1 MIFDRH
7 LELAQL
13 LAKRSFFLFGPRA
26 TGKSTLISE
35 QLKDKA
41 EVIDLLDRSTFATL
55 TANPAEFEGIV
66 RRSPHKLI
74 VVDEIQLLPDLLN
87 AVHRLITKSD
97 KRFLLTGS
105 SQRKLRRQGVNLLAG
120 RALISHLFPLT
131 RSEIVGFDLPR
142 YLHCGGL
149 PEVYLSEEDMPDEIL
164 DAYVNTYL
172 QEEIRAEGAVR
183 RLPAFS
189 RFLQTMALANG
200 EILNFTKMA
209 SDCQLPASTVR
220 DYVQVLEDTL
230 IGSLLLPWEASK
242 KRKAVRTAK
251 FYFFDTGVVRTLA
264 GVKAIERNSSFYG
277 KAFEQFI
284 WMELRAYL
292 SYQRLRNFALAFWRT
307 KHGQEVD
314 FLIGE
319 EVAIEV
325 KAKHTVSDRDLKG
338 LRMLA
343 EEGVFKKFYLVS
355 HDRTARK
362 YEENFYLTYW
372 ENFLDQLWQGHVV

>member
-1 MIFDRH
+1 MLNRYIK
-7 LELAQL
+7 LAQL

-26 TGKSTLISE
+26 TGKSTLIDE
-35 QLKDKA
+35 ELKGKA
-41 EVIDLLDRSTFATL
+41 EIIDLLNRSTFAAL
-55 TANPAEFEGIV
+55 TANPAEFESIV
-66 RRSPHKLI
+66 RHSPHKLI
-74 VVDEIQLLPDLLN
+74 VIDEIQLLPELLN
-87 AVHRLITKSD
+87 VVQRLIVQRKN
-97 KRFLLTGS
+97 RFLLTGS

-120 RALISHLFPLT
+120 RALVSHLFPLT
-131 RSEIVGFDLPR
+131 RGEIDDFDLSR

-149 PEVYLSEEDMPDEIL
+149 PEVYLSEEEMPDEVL
-164 DAYVNTYL
+164 NAYVYTYL

-209 SDCQLPASTVR
+209 SDCQIPASTVR

-230 IGSLLLPWEASK
+230 IGSLLLPWGASK

-251 FYFFDTGVVRTLA
+251 FYFFDTGVARNIA
-264 GVKAIERNSSFYG
+264 AVKVIERNSNFYG

-292 SYQRLRNFALAFWRT
+292 SYQRRRNLALTFWRT

-319 EVAIEV
+319 ELAIEV
-325 KAKHTVSDRDLKG
+325 KAKHTVSHRDLKG
-338 LRMLA
+338 LKVLA
-343 EEGVFKKFYLVS
+343 EESVFKKFYLVS

-362 YEENFYLTYW
+362 YNANFYLIHW
-372 ENFLDQLWQGHVV
+372 ENFLDQLWAGHIV